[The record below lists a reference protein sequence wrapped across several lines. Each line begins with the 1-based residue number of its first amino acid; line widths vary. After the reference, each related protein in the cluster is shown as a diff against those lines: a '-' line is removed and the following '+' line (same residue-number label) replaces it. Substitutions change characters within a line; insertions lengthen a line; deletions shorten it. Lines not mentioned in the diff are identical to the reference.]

1 MGFAKICLEYGSPGQ
16 PRARQ
21 QYSAQVELSTHVKN
35 TVKHYVEVKVQ
46 KKTKN
51 IQFCD
56 GWKIGCAKGNLC
68 KSRAVGLKSASM
80 YPEWQA
86 NTHNPKPLTHK

>member
-46 KKTKN
+46 KKQKTSG
-51 IQFCD
+51 FVMD
-56 GWKIGCAKGNLC
+56 GRLAVQKEIYVNLE
-68 KSRAVGLKSASM
+68 L
-80 YPEWQA
+80 
-86 NTHNPKPLTHK
+86 LD